1 MGGRGASSGIGSK
14 APALPK
20 MTGSDKQVT
29 WAQDVLNT
37 YFKAISDLPTEFISN
52 YERLTKSTLSAA
64 DKKEIRR
71 AAKTQE
77 QEERQTLDNLAK
89 KQGLAASQIIS
100 ARNNFTQTRAITRVL
115 NRADLDGETI
125 RIAMGTSYGQFAN
138 KKKKRG

>member
-14 APALPK
+14 TSALPK

-37 YFKAISDLPTEFISN
+37 YFKAISDLP

-71 AAKTQE
+71 K
-77 QEERQTLDNLAK
+77 
-89 KQGLAASQIIS
+89 GLPQ
-100 ARNNFTQTRAITRVL
+100 AR
-115 NRADLDGETI
+115 
-125 RIAMGTSYGQFAN
+125 
-138 KKKKRG
+138 